1 MAASEADL
9 SKGGSYDGG
18 DGMKKPLIAT
28 LDLTALNRTTPAPT
42 PDPIAKERT
51 VTAEVLGRPLHIPV
65 KDIDEDPDQPRQE
78 FDAASMEEL
87 EQSVRIHG
95 VKTPISIRP
104 HPTEQ
109 KRWILNFG
117 ARRLRASRAVGKTTI
132 PAFIDRSHTDY
143 QQVIENLQREDLKP
157 RELAMFIKKKMDEG
171 EKQAHIAELLGVNR
185 SMVTNHLALIDPPTC
200 IEEIY
205 TSGKCSSAKTLYD
218 LRNLYKE
225 FHKEVERWCSGD
237 QEITRATVSALS
249 AKLRGSERSPVTSS
263 KEKPEQKKRTLS
275 STTMMPSLI
284 VMFQDRSGTVDLQHA
299 PQQAN
304 HLIVNFSDGKQ
315 EEVPARQCQIE
326 QIIFP

>member
-28 LDLTALNRTTPAPT
+28 LDLTALDRTTPAPT

-51 VTAEVLGRPLHIPV
+51 VTAEVLGRPLHISL
-65 KDIDEDPDQPRQE
+65 KDIDEDPGQPRQE

-104 HPTEQ
+104 HPTEP

-185 SMVTNHLALIDPPTC
+185 SMVTNHLALIDPPAC

-218 LRNLYKE
+218 LRNLHKE
-225 FHKEVERWCSGD
+225 FPKDVERWCTTD

-249 AKLRGSERSPVTSS
+249 AKLRGTQKTPVAPSKSERSGEKQRNSPV
-263 KEKPEQKKRTLS
+263 PAL
-275 STTMMPSLI
+275 PSLI
-284 VMFQDRSGTVDLQHA
+284 VMFQDRSGTLDLRRA

-315 EEVPARQCQIE
+315 EEVPARHCHIE

>member
-1 MAASEADL
+1 
-9 SKGGSYDGG
+9 
-18 DGMKKPLIAT
+18 MKKPLIAT
-28 LDLTALNRTTPAPT
+28 LDLTALDRTTPAPT
-42 PDPIAKERT
+42 TDPIARERT

-117 ARRLRASRAVGKTTI
+117 ARRLRASRSVGKTTI

-185 SMVTNHLALIDPPTC
+185 SMVTNHLALIDPPAC

-205 TSGKCSSAKTLYD
+205 ASGKCSSAKTLYD
-218 LRNLYKE
+218 LRNLHKE
-225 FHKEVERWCSGD
+225 FPKEVERWCSGD
-237 QEITRATVSALS
+237 QEITRATVSGLS
-249 AKLRGSERSPVTSS
+249 AKLRWSERSPVTSS

-275 STTMMPSLI
+275 STTMLPSLI

>member
-1 MAASEADL
+1 
-9 SKGGSYDGG
+9 
-18 DGMKKPLIAT
+18 MKKPLIAT
-28 LDLTALNRTTPAPT
+28 LDLTALDRTTPAPT

-157 RELAMFIKKKMDEG
+157 RELAMFIKRKMDEG

-185 SMVTNHLALIDPPTC
+185 SMVTNHLALIDPPAC

-218 LRNLYKE
+218 LRNLHKE
-225 FHKEVERWCSGD
+225 FPKEVDRWCATD
-237 QEITRATVSALS
+237 QEITRATVTALS
-249 AKLRGSERSPVTSS
+249 SKLRDTHKSTTAPTKG
-263 KEKPEQKKRTLS
+263 EQRNEKRTVS
-275 STTMMPSLI
+275 PTTTLPSVI
-284 VMFQDRSGTVDLQHA
+284 VTMQDRSGTIDLQHA

-304 HLIVNFSDGKQ
+304 HVIVNFSDGTR
-315 EEVPARQCQIE
+315 EEVPARQCHIE

>member
-1 MAASEADL
+1 
-9 SKGGSYDGG
+9 
-18 DGMKKPLIAT
+18 MKKPMIAT
-28 LDLTALNRTTPAPT
+28 LDLTALDRTTPAPT
-42 PDPIAKERT
+42 PDPIARERT
-51 VTAEVLGRPLHIPV
+51 VAAEVLGRPLQIPI
-65 KDIDEDPDQPRQE
+65 KDIDEDPGQPRQE

-117 ARRLRASRAVGKTTI
+117 ARRLRASKAVGKTTI

-157 RELAMFIKKKMDEG
+157 RELAMFIKRKMDEG
-171 EKQAHIAELLGVNR
+171 EKQAQIAELLGVNR
-185 SMVTNHLALIDPPTC
+185 SMVTNHLALIDPPAC

-205 TSGKCSSAKTLYD
+205 TSGKCISAKTLYD

-225 FHKEVERWCSGD
+225 FPKEVERWCGAD

-249 AKLRGSERSPVTSS
+249 AKLRGSERSTVTSS
-263 KEKPEQKKRTLS
+263 SEKQGNARRAPSSAATL
-275 STTMMPSLI
+275 PSLI
-284 VMFQDRSGTVDLQHA
+284 IMFQDRSGTVDLQRA
-299 PQQAN
+299 PQQPN
-304 HLIVNFSDGKQ
+304 HLIVNFADGKQ
-315 EEVPARQCQIE
+315 EEVPARACQIE

>member
-1 MAASEADL
+1 
-9 SKGGSYDGG
+9 
-18 DGMKKPLIAT
+18 MKKPLIAT
-28 LDLTALNRTTPAPT
+28 LDLTALDRTTPAPT

-65 KDIDEDPDQPRQE
+65 KDIDEDPGQPRQE

-104 HPTEQ
+104 HPTEP

-117 ARRLRASRAVGKTTI
+117 ARRLRASRAVGKNTI

-185 SMVTNHLALIDPPTC
+185 SMVTNHLALIDPPSC

-218 LRNLYKE
+218 LRNLHKE
-225 FHKEVERWCSGD
+225 FPKEVERWCTTD
-237 QEITRATVSALS
+237 QEITRASVSALS
-249 AKLRGSERSPVTSS
+249 AKLRGAQKPTATSS
-263 KEKPEQKKRTLS
+263 KNEQENKKRMAGE
-275 STTMMPSLI
+275 TTTMPSLI
-284 VMFQDRSGTVDLQHA
+284 VIVQDRSGTVDLQQA
-299 PQQAN
+299 PQQPN
-304 HLIVNFSDGKQ
+304 HLIINFSDGKQ
-315 EEVPARQCQIE
+315 EEVLAQHCQIE

>member
-1 MAASEADL
+1 M
-9 SKGGSYDGG
+9 
-18 DGMKKPLIAT
+18 
-28 LDLTALNRTTPAPT
+28 
-42 PDPIAKERT
+42 
-51 VTAEVLGRPLHIPV
+51 TAEVLGRPLHIPV
-65 KDIDEDPDQPRQE
+65 KDIEEDPDQPRQE

-185 SMVTNHLALIDPPTC
+185 SMVTNHLALIDPPAC

-218 LRNLYKE
+218 LRNLHKE
-225 FHKEVERWCSGD
+225 FQKEVERWCSGD
-237 QEITRATVSALS
+237 QEITRATVSGLS

-275 STTMMPSLI
+275 STTTMPSLI

>member
-1 MAASEADL
+1 
-9 SKGGSYDGG
+9 
-18 DGMKKPLIAT
+18 MKKPLIAT
-28 LDLTALNRTTPAPT
+28 LDLTALDRTTPAPT

-51 VTAEVLGRPLHIPV
+51 VTAEVLGRPLHIPL
-65 KDIDEDPDQPRQE
+65 KDIDEDPGQPRQE

-104 HPTEQ
+104 HPTEP

-185 SMVTNHLALIDPPTC
+185 SMVTNHLALIDPPAC

-218 LRNLYKE
+218 LRNLHKE
-225 FHKEVERWCSGD
+225 FPKDVERWCATD

-249 AKLRGSERSPVTSS
+249 AKLRGTQKTPVAPSKSERSGEKQRNSPV
-263 KEKPEQKKRTLS
+263 PAL
-275 STTMMPSLI
+275 PSLI
-284 VMFQDRSGTVDLQHA
+284 VMFQDRSGTVDLRRA

-315 EEVPARQCQIE
+315 EEVPARHCHIE